1 MNFWFWGPIIG
12 GGLLWLLFFASA
24 FINHRK
30 EAVRPVAASRIE
42 GGFYPVAFS
51 GGGIGLLGPV
61 LTLMFAQGIAENL
74 PLVSLLRA
82 LAMLSLACLFMALFV
97 TASASRY
104 KKKGQYHFKSPF
116 WLGIHGGVL
125 GLLLAG
131 VVTALLIAYF
141 ATPPPATPNPANN
154 VTRRV

>member
-1 MNFWFWGPIIG
+1 MNFWLWGPIIG
-12 GGLLWLLFFASA
+12 GGLLSLFFFASA

-30 EAVRPVAASRIE
+30 KAVQPVAASRIE

-61 LTLMFAQGIAENL
+61 VTLMFAQGIAENL

-82 LAMLSLACLFMALFV
+82 LAMLSLVCLLMALLV
-97 TASASRY
+97 TASAGRY

-116 WLGIHGGVL
+116 WLGIHGVVF

-131 VVTALLIAYF
+131 GVTALLIAYV
-141 ATPPPATPNPANN
+141 ATPPVAANPASN
-154 VTRRV
+154 VTRKV